1 MFGKITGKYIAQSV
15 AESRGSPLLEK
26 QIQGK
31 ISWLETLQDSENGE
45 DPITVKKEIQSIMW
59 EGVGVVR
66 EETGMQKALK
76 AIEQFKNT
84 PLAIDR
90 SNQKNLLAALD
101 VRNMLPT
108 CEMIIR
114 SALERK
120 ESRAAHYRRDL
131 PEKDPT
137 WQKNIIC
144 TPEGNKITLSTH
156 KVSKPSKEIAA
167 LLAKG
172 NVTKNHL
179 LE

>member
-1 MFGKITGKYIAQSV
+1 
-15 AESRGSPLLEK
+15 
-26 QIQGK
+26 
-31 ISWLETLQDSENGE
+31 
-45 DPITVKKEIQSIMW
+45 MW

-90 SNQKNLLAALD
+90 SNQKSLLATLD

-114 SALERK
+114 SALMRK
-120 ESRAAHYRRDL
+120 ESRAAHYRRDH
-131 PEKDPT
+131 PEEDPT
-137 WQKNIIC
+137 WQKNILC
-144 TPEGNKITLSTH
+144 SPEESTIALSTQ
-156 KVSKPSKEIAA
+156 KVSEPSKAIAA

-172 NVTKNHL
+172 NTAKNHL